1 MLASSSFFPS
11 VDDDDDLFSMKL
23 VLLHRSILPDL
34 QQPEENHQHQQQMLD
49 PSSFMQ
55 NFTILAIKDLQEPHT
70 DLFLTRSL
78 NLLCHQS
85 ELSLFHKHEL
95 LLFPLAVR
103 ILRRLSLR
111 TKNDG
116 IRRCGIQKNLQNTIV
131 ILPLK
136 HLPFKLEHGVS
147 RRRPRCHGF
156 TSVAELVDDD
166 VRRVIPES
174 CSRWT
179 RRTDEEDAERVW
191 EL

>member
-103 ILRRLSLR
+103 ILRRLPLFSLSEPK
-111 TKNDG
+111 TTVFAG
-116 IRRCGIQKNLQNTIV
+116 AAFRRIYKIQLLFFLLNTY
-131 ILPLK
+131 
-136 HLPFKLEHGVS
+136 HSSWSTESRGGVL
-147 RRRPRCHGF
+147 
-156 TSVAELVDDD
+156 VAMDSHQSQSL
-166 VRRVIPES
+166 
-174 CSRWT
+174 
-179 RRTDEEDAERVW
+179 
-191 EL
+191 LMMM